1 MTSHSEALI
10 RMLEAGKAASSLF
23 MEGVVRDVDIG
34 IHPHEIGSPQR
45 IRFDIHVILGDAEAT
60 SDSIDKVL
68 DYEYLIASLDRVL
81 EMERPALLET
91 LSTRIIDEVLAPAE
105 VSAASVS
112 ATKLDVLDD
121 DGRLGCTLTRVK

>member
-10 RMLEAGKAASSLF
+10 RMFKSGKAASSLF
-23 MEGVVRDVDIG
+23 MEGVVREVDVG

-45 IRFDIHVILGDAEAT
+45 IKFDIHVILEDAETGA
-60 SDSIDKVL
+60 DSIDEVL

-81 EMERPALLET
+81 EMKRSALLET
-91 LSTRIIDEVLAPAE
+91 ISTRILDEVMTPVE
-105 VSAASVS
+105 VAAASVS
-112 ATKLDVLDD
+112 ATKLDVLED

>member
-10 RMLEAGKAASSLF
+10 RMLEAGKTASSLF
-23 MEGVVRDVDIG
+23 MEGVVRDVDVG

-45 IRFDIHVILGDAEAT
+45 IRFDIHIILEDSDTA
-60 SDSIDKVL
+60 SDSIDEVL

-81 EMERPALLET
+81 EMERPDLLET
-91 LSTRIIDEVLAPAE
+91 LSTRIIDEVMIPAE

>member
-23 MEGVVRDVDIG
+23 MEGVVRDVDVG

-45 IRFDIHVILGDAEAT
+45 IRFDIHIILEDSDTA
-60 SDSIDKVL
+60 SDSIEEVL

-81 EMERPALLET
+81 EMERPDLLET
-91 LSTRIIDEVLAPAE
+91 LSTRIIDEVMIPVE

-112 ATKLDVLDD
+112 ATKLDVLED

>member
-10 RMLEAGKAASSLF
+10 RMLEVSKAASSLF
-23 MEGVVRDVDIG
+23 MEGVVREVDVG

-45 IRFDIHVILGDAEAT
+45 VRFDIHVILEDAET
-60 SDSIDKVL
+60 GGDSIDEVL

-81 EMERPALLET
+81 GMERPALLET
-91 LSTRIIDEVLAPAE
+91 LSTRIIDEVMAPAE
-105 VSAASVS
+105 VAAASVS
-112 ATKLDVLDD
+112 ATKLDALDA